1 MAHPFDNIQ
10 FGPSVVLMD
19 ISTGEIWSPWV
30 DRVFGVSDDVIR
42 ANEKAKAE
50 FNKRIMN
57 KRLSDEAV
65 KTVEA
70 ISQAGSAYSRL
81 SAIERCT
88 ATKEA
93 ADYILARGNDARKLV
108 TGLAARTNLY
118 NDKVRLND
126 DGTVTITLNT
136 IGYKGDLVF
145 SNMTCAIAMILAVW
159 W

>member
-1 MAHPFDNIQ
+1 MAHPFDNIE
-10 FGPSVVLMD
+10 FGPNVVLMD
-19 ISTGEIWSPWV
+19 ISTGKIWSPWV

-50 FNKRIMN
+50 FNKRIME
-57 KRLSDEAV
+57 KRLSDEAT
-65 KTVEA
+65 KTVKA
-70 ISQAGSAYSRL
+70 ISQIGSAYSRL
-81 SAIERCT
+81 TAVERCT

-93 ADYILARGNDARKLV
+93 ADYILARGNDARNLV
-108 TGLAARTNLY
+108 TRLAARTDRY
-118 NDKVRLND
+118 SDKINLND

-136 IGYKGDLVF
+136 IGYKGDLVC

>member
-10 FGPSVVLMD
+10 FGPNVVLMD

-57 KRLSDEAV
+57 KRLSDEAA

-81 SAIERCT
+81 SAVERCT

-93 ADYILARGNDARKLV
+93 TEYILARINNAKE
-108 TGLAARTNLY
+108 LAARLAAKVDRY
-118 NDKVRLND
+118 SDKINLND
-126 DGTVTITLNT
+126 DGTVTITIST
-136 IGYKGDLVF
+136 VGYKGDLIC
-145 SNMTCAIAMILAVW
+145 SNMTCAVAMILAVW